1 MSNVIIIILVG
12 FFGFLCYT
20 TVYKNKGGIKMDTIS
35 TENLSKIIADGK
47 SYAIITHRRPDGD
60 AISSSMAMFWY
71 LIDIGKSSKDID
83 VIIPEFLN
91 DFSFIPGIEHLIKE
105 PTKEEYDVL
114 IVVDCA
120 NMHLLKGINL
130 LKSAKQI
137 ICFDHH
143 EETSINANYCIIER
157 SAPSCTCILYDTFH
171 CKEKNFLDCIAT
183 GLISDTANLSLNVTD
198 FAKATLKSL
207 ENLGVD
213 TNYILSKLNS
223 QSIRT
228 LELVR
233 IAKNRGWFKT
243 SSGNVIFCTYL
254 LQSDLLDSEKN
265 LNTVNHKAIIAE
277 LQKSVKYTSLILLI
291 ENEKGEFKGSLRT
304 FDSNLDLN
312 KICSKLVSEE
322 KFLKGGG
329 HSYSAGCTAIGSYF
343 DIIELIASE
352 ILNY

>member
-1 MSNVIIIILVG
+1 
-12 FFGFLCYT
+12 
-20 TVYKNKGGIKMDTIS
+20 MDTIS
-35 TENLSKIIADGK
+35 IENLSKIIADGK

-60 AISSSMAMFWY
+60 AISSSLAMFWY

-91 DFSFIPGIEHLIKE
+91 DFSFIPGIEHLKKE

-120 NMHLLKGINL
+120 NMHLLEGINL
-130 LKSAKQI
+130 LESSKQI

-143 EETSINANYCIIER
+143 EETSINANYCIIEK

-171 CKEKNFLDCIAT
+171 CKEKNFLTCIAT

-207 ENLGVD
+207 ENFGVD

-223 QSIRT
+223 QSSRT

-233 IAKNRGWFKT
+233 IAKDRGWLKI

-265 LNTVNHKAIIAE
+265 LNTVNHKAIISE

-312 KICSKLVSEE
+312 KLCSKLVSEE

-329 HSYSAGCTAIGSYF
+329 HSYSAGCTAIGSYH
-343 DIIELIASE
+343 DIIDLIASE